1 MTDSRGF
8 LLRFA
13 LVALTV
19 PVILGLLA
27 YTFYN
32 DIRTKSLYYRLDGS
46 ELLNILDD
54 SDLLW
59 TGDTLE
65 LSLPSQNLAVYS
77 SDFKREPQLST
88 YQLVSRGA
96 VQEDVPFDS
105 LPEMA
110 RRWLKRLPE
119 LGLREMRT
127 PYEGWLAFRIGKEDW
142 LFYSDSGSDLPAAIA
157 NRSKRDFD
165 GHWIAVD
172 LPDVEL

>member
-1 MTDSRGF
+1 MAGSRGF
-8 LLRFA
+8 FLRFA

-19 PVILGLLA
+19 PIVLGALA

-46 ELLNILDD
+46 ELLTILEG

-59 TGDTLE
+59 TGDSLE
-65 LSLPSQNLAVYS
+65 LSLPSQDIELRS
-77 SDFKREPQLST
+77 IDFNKEPQQAR
-88 YQLVSRGA
+88 YQLIQAGQVR
-96 VQEDVPFDS
+96 EDLPLDS
-105 LPEMA
+105 LPELTQ
-110 RRWLKRLPE
+110 RWLKRLPE

-142 LFYSDSGSDLPAAIA
+142 LFYSASGSDLPAEIA

-165 GHWIAVD
+165 GHWIAV
-172 LPDVEL
+172 ELQEAKF

>member
-1 MTDSRGF
+1 MAGSRGF

-19 PVILGLLA
+19 PVILGVLA

-46 ELLNILDD
+46 ELLSILDD

-59 TGDTLE
+59 TGDSLE
-65 LSLPSQNLAVYS
+65 LSLPSQNLEVYS
-77 SDFKREPQLST
+77 TNFKREPQLAS
-88 YQLVSRGA
+88 YQLVSEGA
-96 VQEDVPFDS
+96 VQEGIPFDS
-105 LPEMA
+105 LPDMT

-142 LFYSDSGSDLPAAIA
+142 LFYSASGSDLPAEIA

-165 GHWIAVD
+165 GHWIAVE
-172 LPDVEL
+172 LQEVEF